1 MTLHRSKGV
10 LLAVNFASDLK
21 VIIAERLRAINAGET
36 ARVELLS
43 LLGLEVRSF
52 NTAVAVGTQR
62 VVKLVVMV
70 FAVWV
75 VVNDVEV
82 GSRKG

>member
-1 MTLHRSKGV
+1 V
-10 LLAVNFASDLK
+10 LLAVHFASDLK

-52 NTAVAVGTQR
+52 DTAVAVGTQR
-62 VVKLVVMV
+62 VVELMVMV

-75 VVNDVEV
+75 VVNDVKV